1 MVSSYSDNIQFKTN
15 SMKLS
20 CRSIPTARVR
30 RCANSVQTVTVI
42 DLMFSIEWSY
52 GNDIQFN
59 TNSMKLSSCSV
70 PTAPVR
76 PCANS
81 IQTVTVMDL
90 PFSI

>member
-1 MVSSYSDNIQFKTN
+1 MVNDIQFKTN

-20 CRSIPTARVR
+20 SRSI
-30 RCANSVQTVTVI
+30 
-42 DLMFSIEWSY
+42 
-52 GNDIQFN
+52 
-59 TNSMKLSSCSV
+59 